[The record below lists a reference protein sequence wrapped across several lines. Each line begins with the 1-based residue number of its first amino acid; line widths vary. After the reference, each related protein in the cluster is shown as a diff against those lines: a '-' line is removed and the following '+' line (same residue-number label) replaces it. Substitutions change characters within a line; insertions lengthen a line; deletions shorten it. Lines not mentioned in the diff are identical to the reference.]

1 MFFNN
6 VNVEIKISK
15 LPYFYLNQMN
25 FLINQ
30 IVIQINKAN
39 KLKEEKK
46 DLKTEKAIMKCLTN
60 R

>member
-6 VNVEIKISK
+6 VMVEIKISK
-15 LPYFYLNQMN
+15 LPYFYLNQIN
-25 FLINQ
+25 FLVNQ

-39 KLKEEKK
+39 KLEEKK